1 MLNKMELVSRQA
13 ETLHA
18 FFFPED
24 LLDLWDGLGQSRIS
38 KT

>member
-13 ETLHA
+13 ETLRA
-18 FFFPED
+18 FFPKD